1 MTGNTSSGEST
12 EPGASCCQHLGW
24 QLLVRLPGNC
34 IIKNN
39 QTRDISCQGT
49 CLVIHAKGSS
59 FSNTYTLLA
68 PRRTDR
74 ERTHKSRSPA
84 KHFASLTNARQ
95 VFNKLLTTALL
106 MTHGKVQGQ
115 VHLAGR
121 SSAKVARRGPE
132 EGPLLLPHCVHQ
144 CACMSEQIG
153 ELHSS
158 SQNCDTLTANYKR
171 PMRKLHRKRRI

>member
-1 MTGNTSSGEST
+1 MRAQSQGHPAANTLAGSFWFGYQATSS
-12 EPGASCCQHLGW
+12 LK
-24 QLLVRLPGNC
+24 
-34 IIKNN
+34 IIRRETFPAKAP
-39 QTRDISCQGT
+39 TSS
-49 CLVIHAKGSS
+49 LHSKGSS

-95 VFNKLLTTALL
+95 VFNELLTTALL

-132 EGPLLLPHCVHQ
+132 EGPLLFPHCVHQ

-153 ELHSS
+153 EHHSS
-158 SQNCDTLTANYKR
+158 SQNCDVLTANYKR
-171 PMRKLHRKRRI
+171 PMRKLHRKRRS